1 MTVTSGTLAAMRSL
15 VVVVLLAVF
24 GGTLL
29 GANGARAQSF
39 GGLSGVA
46 GGLGDLRLQLDT
58 GTALEVATLALAPVL
73 PTLDVLPAKA
83 QALQLPAD
91 YAWVE
96 RDTRAFWYAA
106 GAAAVTSLGAHVLI
120 GIPVL
125 VLSAG
130 ILGSLG
136 GGGALPVITLV
147 AALGIGGAYAFAES
161 LVAALAATL
170 VFNGMSEIYEGDYLT
185 ALMAHFTGNLV
196 STAVTSLTFG
206 GGLLLF
212 HGVGQLAEF
221 TGQAGLTTLQIFSFL
236 GAMPA
241 VVIAGIA
248 LIAVPAL
255 VSAWALASSA
265 HPRPGY
271 EIDEDWQKPTAQA
284 LPPSREPAA
293 QYAIAVPLPALP

>member
-1 MTVTSGTLAAMRSL
+1 MTSGTVPVMRSL

-24 GGTLL
+24 AGAGT
-29 GANGARAQSF
+29 ANAQNTGIGFGSF
-39 GGLSGVA
+39 N
-46 GGLGDLRLQLDT
+46 LRLDT
-58 GTALEVATLALAPVL
+58 DTSMQVASMVL
-73 PTLDVLPAKA
+73 TPLLPSLQALPAKA

-125 VLSAG
+125 VLTAG
-130 ILGSLG
+130 VLGGLA
-136 GGGALPVITLV
+136 GGGALPIVTL
-147 AALGIGGAYAFAES
+147 AIALGVGGAYAFAES
-161 LVAALAATL
+161 LVAALAATV
-170 VFNGMSEIYEGDYLT
+170 VFNGMSEIYEGDYLS
-185 ALMAHFTGNLV
+185 ALMAHFMGNLV

-206 GGLLLF
+206 GGILLF

-221 TGQAGLTTLQIFSFL
+221 TGQAGLNTLQIFSFL

-241 VVIAGIA
+241 IVIAGIA

-255 VSAWALASSA
+255 VSAWALATSA

-271 EIDEDWQKPTAQA
+271 AIDEDWQKPTAQA
-284 LPPSREPAA
+284 LPPSREPFAESR
-293 QYAIAVPLPALP
+293 YAISVPLPAF